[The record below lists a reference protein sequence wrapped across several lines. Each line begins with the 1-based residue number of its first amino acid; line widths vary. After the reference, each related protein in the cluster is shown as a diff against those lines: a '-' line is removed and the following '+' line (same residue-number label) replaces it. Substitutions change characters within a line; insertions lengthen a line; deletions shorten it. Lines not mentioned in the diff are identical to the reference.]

1 MIVIVFIIAPF
12 FFDMSGVFQLSLAF
26 LKSPF
31 WGISMNAT
39 SEKILTL
46 IKQYQEA

>member
-1 MIVIVFIIAPF
+1 MIVIVFIIAP

-39 SEKILTL
+39 SEKILPL
-46 IKQYQEA
+46 IKQCQEA